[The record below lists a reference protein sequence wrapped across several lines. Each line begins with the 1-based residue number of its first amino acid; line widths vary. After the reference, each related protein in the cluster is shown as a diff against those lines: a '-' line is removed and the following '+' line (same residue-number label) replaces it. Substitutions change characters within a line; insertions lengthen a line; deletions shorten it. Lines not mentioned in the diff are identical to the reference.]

1 MTEDKTAFLAIRHSK
16 RLGKVLEEMLQCS
29 AEEVDTIIQMV
40 NMHGIEVVEKT
51 RDYVNNSVDMW
62 SFGAFVVGTQ
72 RRVIERLRD
81 QISTEMLADLVEI
94 VLDEETFGR
103 INFYNDCD
111 VAVGDIFADMC
122 ANGVIEERIGELIS
136 YDVEFYDGRQD
147 DDVDLDNLMEGLVVM
162 MEGHGIRGDVRAK
175 AREFLAAVATNAL
188 DKVIRD
194 E

>member
-1 MTEDKTAFLAIRHSK
+1 MDDNKTDWLASRHGK
-16 RLGKVLEEMLQCS
+16 RLGNILEEMLLCS

-40 NMHGIEVVEKT
+40 SLHGIEVVEET
-51 RDYVNNSVDMW
+51 RDYVNNSVDIW

-81 QISTEMLADLVEI
+81 RISTEMLADLVEI

-103 INFYNDCD
+103 INFYNECD
-111 VAVGDIFADMC
+111 VAVGNIFADMC

-136 YDVEFYDGRQD
+136 YDVDFYGGQQD
-147 DDVDLDNLMEGLVVM
+147 DDVDLDNLMEGLIVM

-175 AREFLAAVATNAL
+175 AKEFLAAVAMNAL
-188 DKVIRD
+188 DEVID
-194 E
+194 DG